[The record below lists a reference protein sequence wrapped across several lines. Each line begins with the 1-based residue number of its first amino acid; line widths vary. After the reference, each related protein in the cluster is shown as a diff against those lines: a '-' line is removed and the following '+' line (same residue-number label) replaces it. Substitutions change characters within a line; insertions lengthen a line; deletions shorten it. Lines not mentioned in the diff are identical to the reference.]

1 MRLIYKVRVRKGPD
15 QGLVYELTRKETV
28 IGRGEDCD
36 LPLSDNQTSRRH
48 CKIVLK
54 GRSVELMDM
63 GSTNG
68 TRHNDRMVDKAP
80 LSTGDIIAL
89 GGTELLFYSE
99 EADQE
104 REDQAATPAQR
115 LPGRGLLARFL
126 GLGWSSKVVL
136 VLLLLSLVSYLVV
149 AWPLISR
156 QNQVLKEA
164 GLDLARVLVLSLA
177 AANQEALKQGD
188 EMLVNV
194 KQLAGVKGVIRAY
207 IYDLEG
213 RTLAPVSQLHK
224 VPRDPVSRRAL
235 AAERVMVQDRGGN
248 IYDLAAPIRVF
259 DLKAGKF
266 KKVGTARIIVS
277 LAALRGLSRGAWLAS
292 FISLIFMLACA
303 AAAGILISRLTY
315 QPINRLREEL
325 EEALKGDRDTVSPAK
340 GFGPLARLGE
350 SLNRALAKLNQV
362 QSRAPAPAAV
372 PGASAGAHREIQALV
387 QVVDQAVLVVDS
399 QNQVMLVSPAFTRLT
414 GLEAEAMQG
423 KHLLEAISDQKLLT
437 ATLEIIKQSVESGGQ
452 PQAATVE
459 LEGDRRLLIKAALA
473 ATASGDPAAI
483 ALSFREESSWISNS
497 SGTARETSRGFAWS
511 STALQARTTRC
522 WRDWW
527 QTFPES
533 GRKTY
538 CPCPSA
544 TSRTRVISSS
554 PCSFRTSPMQTT
566 S

>member
-1 MRLIYKVRVRKGPD
+1 MRLIYKLRVRKGPD

-36 LPLSDNQTSRRH
+36 LPLSDNQASRRH
-48 CKIVLK
+48 CKIVVK

-89 GGTELLFYSE
+89 GGSELLFYSE
-99 EADQE
+99 EADE
-104 REDQAATPAQR
+104 GREEDEGLAPR
-115 LPGRGLLARFL
+115 LPVRGLVARFL

-136 VLLLLSLVSYLVV
+136 VLLLLALLSYLIV

-164 GLDLARVLVLSLA
+164 GLDLSRVLVLSLA

-224 VPRDPVSRRAL
+224 VPTDPVSRRAL
-235 AAERVMVQDRGGN
+235 AAEHVIVQDRGGD

-259 DLKAGKF
+259 NLKAGKF
-266 KKVGTARIIVS
+266 QKVGTARIIVS
-277 LAALRGLSRGAWLAS
+277 LAALRGLARGAWLAS

-325 EEALKGDRDTVSPAK
+325 EEALKGDRDTVTPAK

-362 QSRAPAPAAV
+362 QSRTPAPEAA
-372 PGASAGAHREIQALV
+372 PEAAAGAHREIQALV
-387 QVVDQAVLVVDS
+387 QVVDEAVLVVDS
-399 QNQVMLVSPAFTRLT
+399 QNQVMFVSPAFTRLT

-423 KHLLEAISDQKLLT
+423 KHLLEALSDQKLLA

-452 PQAATVE
+452 PQATSLE
-459 LEGDRRLLIKAALA
+459 LEDGRRLQIKAALA
-473 ATASGDPAAI
+473 ATPSGEPAAI
-483 ALSFREESSWISNS
+483 ALSFREE
-497 SGTARETSRGFAWS
+497 TS
-511 STALQARTTRC
+511 
-522 WRDWW
+522 
-527 QTFPES
+527 
-533 GRKTY
+533 
-538 CPCPSA
+538 
-544 TSRTRVISSS
+544 
-554 PCSFRTSPMQTT
+554 
-566 S
+566 

>member
-36 LPLSDNQTSRRH
+36 LPLSDNQASRRH

-99 EADQE
+99 EADE
-104 REDQAATPAQR
+104 GREQGEAETAQG
-115 LPGRGLLARFL
+115 LPGRGLVDRFL

-136 VLLLLSLVSYLVV
+136 VLLLLALVNYFIV

-164 GLDLARVLVLSLA
+164 GLDLSRVLVLSLA

-224 VPRDPVSRRAL
+224 VPSDPVSRRAL
-235 AAERVMVQDRGGN
+235 AAERTIVQDRGGN

-266 KKVGTARIIVS
+266 RKVGTARIIVS
-277 LAALRGLSRGAWLAS
+277 LAALRGLARGAWLAS

-325 EEALKGDRDTVSPAK
+325 EEALKGDREVVSPAK

-362 QSRAPAPAAV
+362 QVRVAPPPPEDA
-372 PGASAGAHREIQALV
+372 AGAHQEIQALV
-387 QVVDQAVLVVDS
+387 RVVDEAVLVVDS
-399 QNQVMLVSPAFTRLT
+399 QNQVMFVSPLFNELT
-414 GLEAEAMQG
+414 GLEAQAMEG
-423 KHLLEAISDQKLLT
+423 KHLLEAIPEQKLLT
-437 ATLEIIKQSVESGGQ
+437 AVLEIIKASVESGGQ
-452 PQAATVE
+452 PQSAGVE
-459 LEGDRRLLIKAALA
+459 LAGGRRLQIKAALA
-473 ATASGDPAAI
+473 ATPSGEPAAI
-483 ALSFREESSWISNS
+483 ALCFREE
-497 SGTARETSRGFAWS
+497 TA
-511 STALQARTTRC
+511 
-522 WRDWW
+522 
-527 QTFPES
+527 
-533 GRKTY
+533 
-538 CPCPSA
+538 
-544 TSRTRVISSS
+544 
-554 PCSFRTSPMQTT
+554 
-566 S
+566 

>member
-1 MRLIYKVRVRKGPD
+1 MRLIYKLRVRKGPD

-28 IGRGEDCD
+28 IGRGQDCD
-36 LPLSDNQTSRRH
+36 LPLSDNRTSRRH

-54 GRSVELMDM
+54 GRSLELMDM

-99 EADQE
+99 EAE
-104 REDQAATPAQR
+104 PEPAEAGASPR
-115 LPGRGLLARFL
+115 LPGRGLVARFL

-136 VLLLLSLVSYLVV
+136 VLLLLALASYLMV

-156 QNQVLKEA
+156 QNRVLKQA
-164 GLDLARVLVLSLA
+164 GLDLSRVLVLSLA

-207 IYDLEG
+207 VYDLQG

-224 VPRDPVSRRAL
+224 VPGDPASRRAL
-235 AAERVMVQDRGGN
+235 AAERTMVQERGGD

-266 KKVGTARIIVS
+266 RKVGTARIIVS
-277 LAALRGLSRGAWLAS
+277 LAALRGLARGAWLAS

-315 QPINRLREEL
+315 QPINRLRQEL
-325 EEALKGDRDTVSPAK
+325 EEALKGDREAVIPAK

-350 SLNRALAKLNQV
+350 SLNRALAKLNQ
-362 QSRAPAPAAV
+362 APAPVPPPEAA
-372 PGASAGAHREIQALV
+372 AGAHREIQALV
-387 QVVDQAVLVVDS
+387 QVVEQAVLVVDS
-399 QNQVMLVSPAFTRLT
+399 QNRVMFISPAFSELT
-414 GLEAEAMQG
+414 GLEAEALAG
-423 KHLLEAISDQKLLT
+423 KHLLEAISDQELLA
-437 ATLEIIKQSVESGGQ
+437 ATLEIIKASVESGGS
-452 PQAATVE
+452 PQAAGVE
-459 LEGDRRLLIKAALA
+459 LAGGRRLQIKAALA
-473 ATASGDPAAI
+473 ATPSGQPAAI
-483 ALSFREESSWISNS
+483 ALSFREE
-497 SGTARETSRGFAWS
+497 TS
-511 STALQARTTRC
+511 
-522 WRDWW
+522 
-527 QTFPES
+527 
-533 GRKTY
+533 
-538 CPCPSA
+538 
-544 TSRTRVISSS
+544 
-554 PCSFRTSPMQTT
+554 
-566 S
+566 